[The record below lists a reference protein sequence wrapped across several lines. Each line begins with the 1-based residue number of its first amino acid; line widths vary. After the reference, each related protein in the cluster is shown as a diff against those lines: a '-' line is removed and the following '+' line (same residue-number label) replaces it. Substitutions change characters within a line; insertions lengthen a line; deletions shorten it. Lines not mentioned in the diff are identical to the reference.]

1 MISNIFVGLALLAVV
16 WGIVSSM
23 KIVAHL
29 ASRGVRINYIFL
41 RVMILRYIGM
51 YHDMTAREAGRP
63 GPWYYSYIASMLLA
77 LLFAVVGLA
86 LR

>member
-1 MISNIFVGLALLAVV
+1 MISNILVALALIAVV
-16 WGIVSSM
+16 WGIVSSL
-23 KIVAHL
+23 KIVTHL
-29 ASRGVRINYIFL
+29 ASRGIRINYILL

-51 YHDMTAREAGRP
+51 YHDMTVREAGRP

-77 LLFAVVGLA
+77 LLFAVIGLA